1 MRRALLVSLLLAACQ
16 APPESTPDPAVPDK
30 AAAPDAK
37 KEERTAKGT
46 ALPDG
51 FQVKG
56 EPQVFEAYLDAPA
69 AWRDVRSRLS
79 TLRADAA
86 ARNLDTLVTF
96 ERGAVHSTTRD
107 GVRTTWKLPSGLALR
122 GGPVHLLFEA
132 DLGTKLFR
140 KDLSQVPLGA
150 EVTVVTA
157 LVARGGGNV
166 EEFRLV
172 IKGGRTIR
180 SISNA
185 G

>member
-1 MRRALLVSLLLAACQ
+1 MKRLLALVLLAACQ
-16 APPESTPDPAVPDK
+16 TPPAPTPDPAVPDK
-30 AAAPDAK
+30 APPPDAK
-37 KEERTAKGT
+37 PKAGA

-56 EPQVFEAYLDAPA
+56 QPQVLEAYLEAPA
-69 AWRDVRSRLS
+69 AWRDIRSRLS
-79 TLRADAA
+79 TLRADAT

-96 ERGAVHSTTRD
+96 ERGAVHATTRD

-122 GGPVHLLFEA
+122 GGPVHLFMGA
-132 DLGTKLFR
+132 DLSMRLYR
-140 KDLSQVPLGA
+140 RDLSQVPLGA

-166 EEFRLV
+166 EEFRLS